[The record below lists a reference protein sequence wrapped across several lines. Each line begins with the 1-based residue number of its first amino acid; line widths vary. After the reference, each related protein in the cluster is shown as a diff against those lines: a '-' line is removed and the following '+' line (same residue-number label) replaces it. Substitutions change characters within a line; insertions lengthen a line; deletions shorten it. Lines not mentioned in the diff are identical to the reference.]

1 MFHDLS
7 VRKMMYIMRKTKGK

>member
-7 VRKMMYIMRKTKGK
+7 VRTFHVKRTKRI